1 MNIIARILVLLVGAL
16 FLFLGVGV
24 WFNFDQGLA
33 GFALTVTEPLGRAAI
48 RADFGGFFYSIATFS
63 ALAAWHKSRWWA
75 GAAAILVGFAIS
87 GRALSILLEGPA
99 PGGTMPMLVEGGC
112 VAILLFARWVW
123 SPKA

>member
-1 MNIIARILVLLVGAL
+1 MNVIARILVLLVGAL

-33 GFALTVTEPLGRAAI
+33 GFALTVTEPLGRAAM
-48 RADFGGFFYSIATFS
+48 RADFAGFFYSIATFCL
-63 ALAAWHKSRWWA
+63 LAAWHKSRWWA

-99 PGGTMPMLVEGGC
+99 HGGTMPMLVEGGC

-123 SPKA
+123 SRD